1 MELNED
7 VIDVEPGTVV
17 YIEPHTRHRLFSAE
31 GVQTMIIGIP
41 AWDPNDEFFD

>member
-17 YIEPHTRHRLFSAE
+17 YIEPHTRHRLFSVE